1 MKNSYNRIV
10 VGNIV
15 PMLTYFNEEGII
27 DEVSCKLQ
35 ALHILSNGGDA
46 IFLLGST
53 GEGIYIKNISVK
65 NPDERF
71 KLVLSVIDAIIQY
84 QFLKKKFIP
93 ILIGTYGESFS
104 EVLEEIELYQKS
116 IISYLKENEFNYK
129 FIIKFLEAHTYDE
142 LLKTFI
148 YGYVIPPPKYK
159 TLSESELLKFYESIL
174 SNIKDS
180 IYLYNNPNSFANN
193 IISNDIIEKLLK
205 FNNLKGIKDSSDT
218 LDQKLKY
225 FKFLS
230 ESFSVSC
237 GKEGIIGTFLKNIPH
252 SLRKFTGIVPSF
264 ANLTNI
270 CKNIYEYSL
279 NDKIKEMIQLQE
291 EMNRIRNKIYDSTIN
306 KGKAQRGLKICFR
319 KLYVNL
325 YDKIPI
331 MVSPEFKREIPIDI
345 INQMYENL
353 NYCLKNNY
361 IYRVQ
366 F

>member
-129 FIIKFLEAHTYDE
+129 FIIKFSPNLCNASMYCLQSGGSIQFIIFRSSKFALHKILAISNGKIPAG
-142 LLKTFI
+142 LLFA
-148 YGYVIPPPKYK
+148 
-159 TLSESELLKFYESIL
+159 SSIA
-174 SNIKDS
+174 
-180 IYLYNNPNSFANN
+180 FANN
-193 IISNDIIEKLLK
+193 KFILLQNPHMSAK
-205 FNNLKGIKDSSDT
+205 SLGS
-218 LDQKLKY
+218 
-225 FKFLS
+225 FLS
-230 ESFSVSC
+230 TIAVIF
-237 GKEGIIGTFLKNIPH
+237 
-252 SLRKFTGIVPSF
+252 F
-264 ANLTNI
+264 ANIVIANI
-270 CKNIYEYSL
+270 
-279 NDKIKEMIQLQE
+279 
-291 EMNRIRNKIYDSTIN
+291 
-306 KGKAQRGLKICFR
+306 
-319 KLYVNL
+319 
-325 YDKIPI
+325 
-331 MVSPEFKREIPIDI
+331 
-345 INQMYENL
+345 
-353 NYCLKNNY
+353 
-361 IYRVQ
+361 
-366 F
+366 